1 VVKTN
6 EAPAQLSG
14 LESGVLPEFATLVR
28 QRQSMVFG
36 IAWNYLNN
44 RSLAEEVAQDVFV
57 QLYEHWGE
65 IASEAHAVNWL
76 RRTALHRAIDSGRR
90 RVPFLQLAD
99 LPDPAAPDARC
110 DPLRKEYLRRL
121 VASLPEE
128 KRAIVILR
136 FQEDLEVDEI
146 AKLMRMPAGTVKSE
160 LRRALD
166 LLRQK
171 AIRVLG
177 ENAL

>member
-1 VVKTN
+1 MVKAN
-6 EAPAQLSG
+6 EAPAQLNR
-14 LESGVLPEFATLVR
+14 LESGAIPEFSTLVR
-28 QRQSMVFG
+28 RYQGMVFG

-44 RSLAEEVAQDVFV
+44 RNSAEEVAQDVFV
-57 QLYEHWGE
+57 QLYQHWGE
-65 IASEAHAVNWL
+65 IGSELHAVNWL
-76 RRTALHRAIDSGRR
+76 RRTALHRAIDCGRR
-90 RVPFLQLAD
+90 RIRLLQLAD
-99 LPDPAAPDARC
+99 LTDPAAPEACC

-121 VASLPEE
+121 VGSLPEV
-128 KRAIVILR
+128 KRAIIVLR
-136 FQEDLEVDEI
+136 FQEDLEIEEI
-146 AKLMRMPAGTVKSE
+146 AQLMRMPAGTIKSE

>member
-1 VVKTN
+1 
-6 EAPAQLSG
+6 
-14 LESGVLPEFATLVR
+14 
-28 QRQSMVFG
+28 MVFG

-44 RSLAEEVAQDVFV
+44 RSLAEEAAQDVFV
-57 QLYEHWGE
+57 QLYEHLGE
-65 IASEAHAVNWL
+65 IASETHAVNWL

-99 LPDPAAPDARC
+99 LPEPSVPDAGG

-128 KRAIVILR
+128 KRAIVVLR
-136 FQEDLEVDEI
+136 FQEDLEVEEI
-146 AKLMRMPAGTVKSE
+146 AKLMRMPLGTVKSE

-171 AIRVLG
+171 ATRVLG